1 MLTAYVPEHCLWF
14 TSFRIHDKKY
24 FMYTPV
30 KPTRK
35 QKSRWRKKCL
45 KDNPE
50 GVYHDK
56 IFSMPDDKFE
66 QTIKAPH

>member
-1 MLTAYVPEHCLWF
+1 
-14 TSFRIHDKKY
+14 
-24 FMYTPV
+24 MYTPV